1 MYERLTRTHL
11 LYERLTGSA
20 LLELLLLLA
29 LDEEG
34 EHVVGLH
41 LSSNG
46 DL

>member
-1 MYERLTRTHL
+1 MYERLTKTHL
-11 LYERLTGSA
+11 LNERLTGSA
-20 LLELLLLLA
+20 LFELLLLLA

-41 LSSNG
+41 LSPNE